1 MVAQLNRKIEEIL
14 TQNEENMRKARQET
28 VEIWQQRLADKEEE
42 WYLEQE
48 VELKKKETQLKAECA
63 QEKAELREAH
73 AQHITSLEASHGQHI
88 AKL

>member
-1 MVAQLNRKIEEIL
+1 
-14 TQNEENMRKARQET
+14 MRKARQET
-28 VEIWQQRLADKEEE
+28 VEIWQQRLGDKEEE

-48 VELKKKETQLKAECA
+48 VELQKKETQLKAECA

-73 AQHITSLEASHGQHI
+73 AKHITSLEASHGQHI